1 MIFLK
6 ALFIVIEVLSCLLL
20 IGIILLQKSK
30 SEGLGLAFGAGA
42 GESLFGAR
50 AGNVLSKAT
59 VVLGII
65 FMANT
70 LLLGIMFSQQE
81 KTLMDSASAPM
92 AQPASMQTQPVDALD
107 LVIPS
112 SQPTENTG
120 AAGAFVDPDVAEAEA
135 GMAEAVAEDA
145 VEVATEA
152 IADAMEAD
160 EKAAA
165 AAEQQNEM

>member
-6 ALFIVIEVLSCLLL
+6 TLCIVVEVLCCLLL
-20 IGIILLQKSK
+20 IGLVLLQKSK

-70 LLLGIMFSQQE
+70 LLLGVLFAQKD
-81 KTLMDSASAPM
+81 KTLMEQAPAPV
-92 AQPASMQTQPVDALD
+92 AQPAAMQTQPVDAMD
-107 LVIPS
+107 LVMPEAPPS
-112 SQPTENTG
+112 
-120 AAGAFVDPDVAEAEA
+120 
-135 GMAEAVAEDA
+135 
-145 VEVATEA
+145 
-152 IADAMEAD
+152 
-160 EKAAA
+160 
-165 AAEQQNEM
+165 AAEPQDEM